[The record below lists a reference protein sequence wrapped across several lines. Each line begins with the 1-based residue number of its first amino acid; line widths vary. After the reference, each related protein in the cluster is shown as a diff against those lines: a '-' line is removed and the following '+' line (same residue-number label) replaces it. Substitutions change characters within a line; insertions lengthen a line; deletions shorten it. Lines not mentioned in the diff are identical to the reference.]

1 MVLISF
7 PVLGKEVGRG
17 EERLY
22 ILVPVKKN

>member
-7 PVLGKEVGRG
+7 PVLGTGGGKG